1 MISKILNSQLAA
13 HPKSSRKQL
22 RFIIKLLKLFIEFKM
37 NKNQIGKKL
46 NKRVYNKFKI
56 FIYNLKSQYNKKIN
70 KQFQ

>member
-13 HPKSSRKQL
+13 HIKSSGKQL
-22 RFIIKLLKLFIEFKM
+22 RFIIKFLKLFIEFKM
-37 NKNQIGKKL
+37 NKNQILKKL

-56 FIYNLKSQYNKKIN
+56 FTYNLKNLYNKKTN

>member
-13 HPKSSRKQL
+13 HIKSSGKQL
-22 RFIIKLLKLFIEFKM
+22 RFIIKLFKLFIEFKM
-37 NKNQIGKKL
+37 NKNQILKKL

-56 FIYNLKSQYNKKIN
+56 FTYNLKNLYNKKTN